1 MIKLQR
7 QHKEVLQFGLV
18 MGLLALIF
26 QVFSYRN
33 MFFSSSEW
41 VLVGIGVICLIIG
54 IWLGARQLENK
65 KHKDTELGLVSPADY
80 GLSDREMD
88 VLLLLADGL
97 SNQEIAEKLFVST
110 NTIKTHLGNI
120 FSKLHVKRRTQAVQR
135 ARENGLIK

>member
-33 MFFSSSEW
+33 MFFSSSDW
-41 VLVGIGVICLIIG
+41 VLVGIGVICLMIG

>member
-97 SNQEIAEKLFVST
+97 SNQEIAEKLFIST

>member
-1 MIKLQR
+1 
-7 QHKEVLQFGLV
+7 

-41 VLVGIGVICLIIG
+41 VLVGIGVICLMIG

>member
-88 VLLLLADGL
+88 VLLLLSDGL